1 MVAFALVRGTSSR
14 LAELNPQ
21 IQEGLQVLEVD
32 TGKMK
37 IGDGLSHWNELDY
50 YLPESHILAAIQ
62 DAIAQIDVGDGG
74 GPVVTPGGTT
84 DELILHINSTAP
96 HPIYDD
102 GPSLLLLYQNAKV

>member
-50 YLPESHILAAIQ
+50 YLPESHILAAIH
-62 DAIAQIDVGDGG
+62 DAIAQIEPGG
-74 GPVVTPGGTT
+74 GIGPGQHQTS
-84 DELILHINSTAP
+84 DLVLHINSTAP

-102 GPSLLLLYQNAKV
+102 GPSLILLYQNAKV